1 MGIDHLYASTEEAK
15 QMLRDALRD
24 PPGRETVIRSSHQ
37 RRMSGPLSRLVNYP
51 GWIGQHTREEAEGA
65 LENGTRVRK
74 IGSRPREGHQDGAL
88 ATVLGSVIA
97 PWGPGYGYFVEWDDR
112 PREAVFIASD
122 RLTTNIGD
130 CSCTSWTRRSLAT
143 S

>member
-51 GWIGQHTREEAEGA
+51 GWIGQHTREEAEGRWRTEHGCA
-65 LENGTRVRK
+65 RSARAREKAIRTVRWQPCWV
-74 IGSRPREGHQDGAL
+74 R
-88 ATVLGSVIA
+88 
-97 PWGPGYGYFVEWDDR
+97 
-112 PREAVFIASD
+112 
-122 RLTTNIGD
+122 
-130 CSCTSWTRRSLAT
+130 
-143 S
+143 

>member
-1 MGIDHLYASTEEAK
+1 
-15 QMLRDALRD
+15 
-24 PPGRETVIRSSHQ
+24 
-37 RRMSGPLSRLVNYP
+37 MSGPLSRLVNYP

-112 PREAVFIASD
+112 PREAVFIAS
-122 RLTTNIGD
+122 RLTT
-130 CSCTSWTRRSLAT
+130 TSGIVPALPRQGVRCRRAELLLSVSSPA
-143 S
+143 